1 VTPNFHRYHHAIS
14 LGYEAPGRPGV
25 LGGCNFGVL
34 FPWWDMMFKTAQF
47 DESYYPSGV
56 KEFVAPENVLS
67 QQWVSLKKSWQAITL
82 KN

>member
-1 VTPNFHRYHHAIS
+1 
-14 LGYEAPGRPGV
+14 
-25 LGGCNFGVL
+25 
-34 FPWWDMMFKTAQF
+34 MMFKTAQF

>member
-1 VTPNFHRYHHAIS
+1 
-14 LGYEAPGRPGV
+14 
-25 LGGCNFGVL
+25 
-34 FPWWDMMFKTAQF
+34 MMFKTAQF

-56 KEFVAPENVLS
+56 KEFVPPENVLS